1 MFSLLTTIEV
11 IIFLTTIP
19 MYIYGKRF
27 RTWTKNSYEEDE
39 NEEGSDFVSKDG
51 AFLRYRR
58 NAGGLEI
65 ARTHN

>member
-1 MFSLLTTIEV
+1 MTIEV

-27 RTWTKNSYEEDE
+27 RTWTKISYVEEDE

-51 AFLRYRR
+51 TFMRYRR

-65 ARTHN
+65 ARTHS